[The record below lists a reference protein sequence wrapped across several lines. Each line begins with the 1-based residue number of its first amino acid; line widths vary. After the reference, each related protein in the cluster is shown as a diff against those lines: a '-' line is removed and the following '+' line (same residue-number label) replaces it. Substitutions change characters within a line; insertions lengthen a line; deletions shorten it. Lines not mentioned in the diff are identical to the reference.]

1 MMYSEQII
9 KHVRLINNSIL
20 VTSPPLNGKYY
31 IRDVDTFPVDKVGCE
46 TNANEKQKSYCLKH
60 FLYLECYIRIRE

>member
-1 MMYSEQII
+1 MYTEQSI
-9 KHVRLINNSIL
+9 KHVMLINNFIF